1 MGEAMITYAFRSEL
15 KSIMSYVDIQ
25 DICIL
30 SAKNNRKAKVTGFMV
45 ECGGVFL
52 QILEGPEDAVSSIFR
67 RISIDTR
74 HHHVDLLLATDG
86 LSRRQFGA
94 WAMNLMFMDDPILWS
109 QVVGSLSPYDDFL
122 QRSQD
127 PIFSLGLLS
136 HAYKYACAAMG
147 VDPTSTVVN
156 HGRIPRAHHMLGR

>member
-1 MGEAMITYAFRSEL
+1 MITYAFRSEL
-15 KSIMSYVDIQ
+15 KSIMSYADMQ
-25 DICIL
+25 DICIS
-30 SAKNNRKAKVTGFMV
+30 SAKYNQRAKVTGFMV

-52 QILEGPEDAVSSIFR
+52 QILEGPDDAVISIFR

-74 HHHVDLLLATDG
+74 HHHVDLLLSNDG
-86 LSRRQFGA
+86 LRQRQFGA

-109 QVVGSLSPYDDFL
+109 QVIGSLSPYDDFL

-136 HAYKYACAAMG
+136 HAYKYACAAAG
-147 VDPTSTVVN
+147 VEPTSTEAR
-156 HGRIPRAHHMLGR
+156 HGRIPHAHHMLGR